1 MTKKEAWK
9 TESFDGAFLFLLLH
23 KRIAGHPDNY
33 SAAEIQA
40 NPDYPFGKYPAQTF
54 KRSCQTVAKKVK
66 QFESK
71 KTGITKGFK
80 RHLAEVLK
88 EKEEYFEANEDG
100 FCS

>member
-40 NPDYPFGKYPAQTF
+40 NPDYPFGKYPAQT
-54 KRSCQTVAKKVK
+54 
-66 QFESK
+66 
-71 KTGITKGFK
+71 
-80 RHLAEVLK
+80 
-88 EKEEYFEANEDG
+88 
-100 FCS
+100 